1 MNDCYLTIANEA
13 HAEIKI
19 KGSRFI
25 GETFHVR
32 TAEEALQKLNIVRQR
47 EYAATHHCYAWQVG
61 VNEEKSFKYSD
72 AGEPSGTAGKPIY
85 DVIAGHDITM
95 ILLVVTRYFGGTKLG
110 TGGLVRAYSDT
121 AVAVM
126 DKSGIKENYLTADY
140 KIILEFPHYDR
151 WLKIIN
157 NLGARVVDAAFAEKV
172 TMQVEIRLSRVERLK
187 QAFMELTGGKGV
199 FESLK

>member
-110 TGGLVRAYSDT
+110 TGGLVRAYSET
-121 AVAVM
+121 AAAVM
-126 DKSGIKENYLTADY
+126 DKSGIKENYLTADF
-140 KIILEFPHYDR
+140 KMILEFPNYDR
-151 WLKIIN
+151 WLKIISQM
-157 NLGARVVDAAFAEKV
+157 GARVVDAAFAEKV
-172 TMQVEIRLSRVERLK
+172 TMQIEIRLSQVERLK
-187 QAFMELTGGKGV
+187 QAFVELTGGKGV
-199 FESLK
+199 FETLK